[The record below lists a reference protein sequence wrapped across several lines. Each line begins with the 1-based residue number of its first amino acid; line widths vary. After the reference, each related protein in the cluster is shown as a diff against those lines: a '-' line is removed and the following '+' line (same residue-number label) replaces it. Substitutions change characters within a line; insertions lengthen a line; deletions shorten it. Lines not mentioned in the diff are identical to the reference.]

1 MRSAAPAPFLNVLEI
16 SPRKKTVPYQGSESR
31 RVDGGTDHGF
41 KNLKLHPELVDA
53 VPELG
58 SDPAL
63 RNIMTAIDRPQT
75 GLFSIACE
83 SRMITDQRGSRLSG
97 YVEFA
102 LNCRNEA
109 ADAAQYFR
117 IFQSFDVRLRQ
128 EGFDESVSFQWV
140 LCPTRFA
147 EAELDAFAAEVRV
160 DTAFHLDP
168 AVAYARWSRAL
179 AALEATLVAFPRCS
193 GPPIYPAS
201 T

>member
-1 MRSAAPAPFLNVLEI
+1 MSAQRQPERTGDSAVQI
-16 SPRKKTVPYQGSESR
+16 SPRKKTVPYEGETR
-31 RVDGGTDHGF
+31 RNGGTDHGF
-41 KNLKLHPELVDA
+41 KNLKLHPELVDT

-63 RNIMTAIDRPQT
+63 RRIMSAIDRPPT

-83 SRMITDQRGSRLSG
+83 SRRITDQRGSRLSG
-97 YVEFA
+97 YLEFA

-117 IFQSFDVRLRQ
+117 IFQTFDGRLRQ
-128 EGFDESVSFQWV
+128 EGFGESVSFQWV
-140 LCPTRFA
+140 LCPTRFV
-147 EAELDAFAAEVRV
+147 EAQLDGFAAEVRV

-168 AVAYARWSRAL
+168 VVAYECWSRAL
-179 AALEATLVAFPRCS
+179 AVLEATLAAFPRCS
-193 GPPIYPAS
+193 GPPIYPSS